1 MAEYV
6 DFSDKMGLPQ
16 QIDRINGDGLKGVN
30 KSAKL
35 KSAFENGIIKVQK
48 TKKTGYPNTVTQ
60 IENKNGG
67 ITRNYYD
74 EKGLWSK
81 QITNNNH
88 GNNKNHPYGKNGE
101 HAHDIVWKDNEIIGR
116 KVRELTDKERE
127 ENKDIL

>member
-1 MAEYV
+1 M
-6 DFSDKMGLPQ
+6 
-16 QIDRINGDGLKGVN
+16 
-30 KSAKL
+30 
-35 KSAFENGIIKVQK
+35 
-48 TKKTGYPNTVTQ
+48 
-60 IENKNGG
+60 
-67 ITRNYYD
+67 
-74 EKGLWSK
+74 WSK